1 MTQGSAPLVAGRSV
15 QAQAQ
20 QSAGWRVAG
29 MALR

>member
-1 MTQGSAPLVAGRSV
+1 MTQGSAPLVEAQSV

-29 MALR
+29 TALR